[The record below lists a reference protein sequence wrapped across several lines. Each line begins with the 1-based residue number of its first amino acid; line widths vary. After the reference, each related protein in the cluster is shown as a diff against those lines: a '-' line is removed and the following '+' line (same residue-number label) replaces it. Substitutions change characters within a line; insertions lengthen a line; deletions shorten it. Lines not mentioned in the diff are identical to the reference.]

1 MVKIDWIWKK
11 QEDVIQSQEKNQLI
25 ESDPQMSQILELAE
39 KKFKAAVLTILK
51 DFKENKAEK

>member
-11 QEDVIQSQEKNQLI
+11 QEDVIRSQEKNHLI

-39 KKFKAAVLTILK
+39 KKFKAAILTIFK
-51 DFKENKAEK
+51 DVKENKAEK